1 MAPYDKYKSG
11 GNNMFRKN
19 HAFILLT
26 IFVFVGCSVES
37 KRIEQALESITVD
50 DMKNRISVLASDE
63 FLGRAPA
70 TIGEEKTIN
79 YLAEQFKQIGL
90 KPASGDSYFQEV
102 SLVKL
107 TADASMKLN
116 ISGGKSNLSLIFSE
130 DFIGGTPQISELVQ
144 IDNSDMVFVGYG
156 INSPENNWNDYDGLD
171 VKGKTVLMLVNDPGY
186 TTSDSNLFNGKAMT
200 IYGRWTYK
208 FAEAARQGARAAII
222 IHETG
227 AAAYPWAVVQ
237 NGWSGSQFYLVDNDL
252 SKSDFQLQSWVT
264 MEVAK
269 KIFESAGM
277 DYDQIT
283 ASAAKRGFT
292 PVNMNLKA
300 SVQFKN
306 QVECTKSN
314 NVAAVWPG
322 TDQSDEYIVYTA
334 HWDHFGVNPAYKED
348 SILNGAVD
356 NGTGTAALI
365 EIAEAFTK
373 LPENQNRS
381 ILFISVTCEEQGLYG
396 SEFYAQNPLYPLNK
410 TVGVIN
416 MDALN
421 ITGKTKDM
429 TIIGFGNSGLDDYAV
444 EVLKK
449 YGRYANP
456 DPTPEKGGYFRSDHF
471 SFAKVGVPSL
481 YLSKGVDDVEHGKE
495 WGLSESEKWIMA
507 NYHKPTDNYE
517 PDKWKFDGMI
527 EDIKVYFEVGYN
539 LSITKEFPDW
549 RPGSPFKSIRAK
561 MMKK

>member
-1 MAPYDKYKSG
+1 MSK
-11 GNNMFRKN
+11 KN
-19 HAFILLT
+19 HALFLLSLIILVSCNSKDKSL
-26 IFVFVGCSVES
+26 ES
-37 KRIEQALESITVD
+37 ALQSITVD
-50 DMKNRISVLASDE
+50 DIKGRISILASDD

-90 KPASGDSYFQEV
+90 KPANGDSYFQEV

-107 TADASMKLN
+107 TADHSMKLD
-116 ISGGKSNLSLIFSE
+116 IRGGKRNLSLAFSD

-144 IDNSDMVFVGYG
+144 IDNSDIIFVGYG
-156 INSPENNWNDYDGLD
+156 INSPENNWNDYKGLD

-186 TTSDSNLFNGKAMT
+186 ATSDSTLFTGKAMT

-208 FAEAARQGARAAII
+208 FEEAARQGAKAAII

-237 NGWSGSQFYLVDNDL
+237 NSWSGHQLYLVGNEL
-252 SKSDFQLQSWVT
+252 SKSNLQLQSWVT
-264 MEVAK
+264 TESAK
-269 KIFESAGM
+269 KLFESAGM
-277 DYDQIT
+277 DYDKIT

-292 PVNMNLKA
+292 PINMNLKA
-300 SVQFKN
+300 SIRFKN
-306 QVECTKSN
+306 KVDYTKSN

-322 TDQSDEYIVYTA
+322 SDKSDEYIIYTA
-334 HWDHFGVNPAYKED
+334 HWDHFGVNPAFKGD

-356 NGTGTAALI
+356 NATGTAALL

-373 LPENQNRS
+373 LPKNQNRS
-381 ILFISVTCEEQGLYG
+381 ILFLAVTCEEQGLLG
-396 SEFYAQNPLYPLNK
+396 SEFYAENPLFPLNK

-421 ITGKTKDM
+421 IFGKTKDM
-429 TIIGFGNSGLDDYAV
+429 TIISLGNSGLDDYAV
-444 EVLKK
+444 AVLKK
-449 YGRYANP
+449 YGRYASP

-471 SFAKVGVPSL
+471 SFAKMGVPTL
-481 YLSKGVDDVEHGKE
+481 YLSKGIDDVEHGKK
-495 WGLSESEKWIMA
+495 WGLGESEKWIMA
-507 NYHKPTDNYE
+507 NYHKPSDNYE

-527 EDIKVYFEVGYN
+527 EDIKVYFEIGYN
-539 LSITKEFPDW
+539 LSIKE
-549 RPGSPFKSIRAK
+549 
-561 MMKK
+561 